1 MRRARTYSSAAAV
14 GDGHELLDRVAGG
27 SECHGC
33 RVEQDAVHGHI
44 AAVGDDG
51 EGLDVDAVVVVELGD
66 GIVDPVDGGV
76 VSWRSNDTRARGAT
90 ELGEVQQF
98 LGLLQEGALLDQAAE
113 FFLRKC

>member
-1 MRRARTYSSAAAV
+1 MGRAGTYSGAAPV
-14 GDGHELLDRVAGG
+14 GDGHELRDRVTGG
-27 SECHGC
+27 GECHGC
-33 RVEQDAVHGHI
+33 RVEQDAVDGDV

-66 GIVDPVDGGV
+66 SIIDPVDGGI

-98 LGLLQEGALLDQAAE
+98 LGLLQEGALLDQSAE
-113 FFLRKC
+113 LFLRKC